1 MGDQKYR
8 HSGYS
13 GGSGGKG
20 GGGSGGGDRQGGG
33 FDPRPTRLEG
43 SPKGRGADPHR
54 EEVFLCK
61 RCGERSDPEVKP
73 ESVCKKCGAPLHA
86 CAQCRHFDTTAPLQC
101 RKSIPLAIAAK
112 GERNE
117 CPEFEPGVTFALRAQ
132 SALDTPDQARSAFD
146 KLFGKK

>member
-8 HSGYS
+8 HSGYT
-13 GGSGGKG
+13 
-20 GGGSGGGDRQGGG
+20 GGSGGGKDRSGGG
-33 FDPRPTRLEG
+33 GGAGSGFDRPTRLEG

-61 RCGERSDPEVKP
+61 RCNERSDPEVKP
-73 ESVCKKCGAPLHA
+73 DSLCKKCGAPLHA
-86 CAQCRHFDTTAPLQC
+86 CVQCRFFDTTAPLQC

-117 CPEFEPGVTFALRAQ
+117 CAEFEPGATFALRAK

-146 KLFGKK
+146 KLFK